1 MRVEEK
7 AFKQEDTNILTEGRV
22 VAVAENY
29 IRKRKTAGIANRIGI

>member
-7 AFKQEDTNILTEGRV
+7 TLKKEETNLLTEGRV